1 MRHCSSSISWPA
13 SSAWRTSPDS
23 PERLGGLV
31 ADRHRDGGAPV
42 VRFSSGA
49 RRVRRRFLVNVT
61 TAGSIPS
68 SLGVAL
74 GNTLEAVL
82 AVWLVDRFA
91 GGRQAFRS
99 AAGILEFAGLAA
111 FVSTM
116 VSATIGV
123 ASLTLGGYAAVEDW
137 REIWFTWWLGDAAG
151 AVLIAPLAV
160 LWWTSRPWDRPPQK
174 LRGAALLFTAIVAIG
189 ALTFFH
195 PALAR
200 YPLAVSL
207 FGAARLGRVAVRASH
222 ARDGRGVARDRRD
235 GGYGDRP
242 RHIRDVDA
250 ERIAARIAGIPHHDG
265 HDGAADGR
273 AHRRASRVIRERARR
288 ASGCGCGV
296 PRQGSVPR
304 RVEPRAAQSA
314 GGYQHRGRRA
324 GDGPA
329 HAERSSHG
337 WSRASGVNRNTSPVS
352 STTCSTSAG

>member
-1 MRHCSSSISWPA
+1 MSAQTVSLNAALLLVYFVTGKLGLAYFASLHPSASAVWLPTGIAMTGLLLFGFRLAPA
-13 SSAWRTSPDS
+13 
-23 PERLGGLV
+23 V
-31 ADRHRDGGAPV
+31 FIGA
-42 VRFSSGA
+42 FA
-49 RRVRRRFLVNVT
+49 VNVS

-82 AVWLVDRFA
+82 AVWLVNRFA
-91 GGRQAFRS
+91 GGRQAFTS

-151 AVLIAPLAV
+151 AVLVTPLTV
-160 LWWTSRPWDRPPQK
+160 LWWTNRSWDWPPQK
-174 LRGAALLFTAIVAIG
+174 LRAAALLFVAIGAIG

-200 YPLAVSL
+200 YPLPFLCLAPLVWGALRFGPRTLATAV
-207 FGAARLGRVAVRASH
+207 AP
-222 ARDGRGVARDRRD
+222 ARDRRD
-235 GGYGDRP
+235 YGYGDRP
-242 RHIRDVDA
+242 RFIRDVDA
-250 ERIAARIAGIPHHDG
+250 ERVAARTAGIPHHDG

-273 AHRRASRVIRERARR
+273 AHRRASHAIRRR
-288 ASGCGCGV
+288 TCRSGGRRCGV

-304 RVEPRAAQSA
+304 RVEP
-314 GGYQHRGRRA
+314 
-324 GDGPA
+324 
-329 HAERSSHG
+329 
-337 WSRASGVNRNTSPVS
+337 
-352 STTCSTSAG
+352 